1 MSYIKNLV
9 KISNH
14 INALSQSTNLI
25 IVTKNQDQNII
36 KKLAETNHINFGE
49 NRVQEAINKW
59 SNVINLN
66 SNIKLHLIG
75 GIQSNKVKQAF
86 NIFHYIHSLDSLRI
100 AEIFS
105 KLEINSKKKIKYF
118 IQVNLAKESQK
129 SGIHEE
135 YLVEFIDLCKNKLS
149 LDIIGLMCIPP
160 INVNPEKYFKKL
172 KELNDKNNLT
182 ELSMGMSS
190 DYELAIKYGSTYV
203 RIGSAIFSNQS

>member
-1 MSYIKNLV
+1 MPYIKNLV

-86 NIFHYIHSLDSLRI
+86 SIFHYIHSLDSLRI

-135 YLVEFIDLCKNKLS
+135 YLVEFLDLCKNKLS

-160 INVNPEKYFKKL
+160 INDNPEKYFKKL
-172 KELNDKNNLT
+172 NELNKKNNLT
-182 ELSMGMSS
+182 ELSMGMSA
-190 DYELAIKYGSTYV
+190 DYELAIRHGSTYV
-203 RIGSAIFSNQS
+203 RIGSSIFKD

>member
-1 MSYIKNLV
+1 MPYIKNLV

-59 SNVINLN
+59 GNVINLK

-86 NIFHYIHSLDSLRI
+86 SIFHYIHSLDSLRI

-135 YLVEFIDLCKNKLS
+135 YLVEFLDLCKNKLS

-160 INVNPEKYFKKL
+160 INDNPEKYFKKL
-172 KELNDKNNLT
+172 NELNKKNNLT
-182 ELSMGMSS
+182 ELSMGMSA
-190 DYELAIKYGSTYV
+190 DYELAIRHGSTYV
-203 RIGSAIFSNQS
+203 RIGSSIFKD

>member
-1 MSYIKNLV
+1 MLYIEKFYQINN
-9 KISNH
+9 KIKL
-14 INALSQSTNLI
+14 LSQLTNLI
-25 IVTKNQDQNII
+25 VVTKNQDISKI

-86 NIFHYIHSLDSLRI
+86 SIFHYIHSLDSLRI

-135 YLVEFIDLCKNKLS
+135 YLVEFLDLCKNKLS

-160 INVNPEKYFKKL
+160 INDNPEKYFKKL
-172 KELNDKNNLT
+172 NELNKKNNLT
-182 ELSMGMSS
+182 ELSMGMSA
-190 DYELAIKYGSTYV
+190 DYELAIRHGSTYV
-203 RIGSAIFSNQS
+203 RIGSSIFKD